1 MPNTA
6 MNEKIHDLIK
16 TIIPYSKPFTV
27 VVKKV
32 LLLLEEMGLKCHEYE
47 IENIKHE
54 ITFFYPPLKEIR
66 YSVCKKIFK
75 YIITEFSKGLYHEV
89 ILY

>member
-32 LLLLEEMGLKCHEYE
+32 LLLLEEMGLKCHEY
-47 IENIKHE
+47 
-54 ITFFYPPLKEIR
+54 
-66 YSVCKKIFK
+66 
-75 YIITEFSKGLYHEV
+75 
-89 ILY
+89 